1 MLTDVL
7 GVGATKGVVEL
18 TGVEGV
24 EGVVGTMGVT
34 GPAEPG
40 AGSLCPGTTSWTLPT
55 SVG

>member
-7 GVGATKGVVEL
+7 GVGAIEGAVEL

-24 EGVVGTMGVT
+24 EGVVGALGAT

-40 AGSLCPGTTSWTLPT
+40 VGLLCSGTTS
-55 SVG
+55 

>member
-7 GVGATKGVVEL
+7 GVGAIEGAVEL

-24 EGVVGTMGVT
+24 GGVVGTMGAT

-40 AGSLCPGTTSWTLPT
+40 AGSLCPGTTS
-55 SVG
+55 